1 MIFDRYHLTIANDA
15 NSFVLTYELASHHA
29 AQAWAHIMNSLS
41 VGSLRENFNPWHGL
55 QVSPDDKINR
65 LHELIDLLNEWLPDK
80 IQDRWDYNDPQSS
93 LNKLHIHFPEQLNN
107 ETDITKLKQLVE
119 YNDTIHELEDIIR
132 SSQYK
137 LIWILLLPKSDE
149 TIELHDSDY
158 IHFKPQREFG
168 ELCLHYPH
176 VGRHVLELVKSRD
189 YSCPK
194 DQIVTQTKI
203 SAYHSLRFYDDPISE
218 DRYKLGLINFYYRSK
233 LKELIEINDP
243 KLAYGYLPIGK
254 LVALDGETIDREK
267 VLSVIHETNRIVC
280 WKFD

>member
-243 KLAYGYLPIGK
+243 KIAYGYLPIGK

-267 VLSVIHETNRIVC
+267 VLSVIQETNRIVC

>member
-41 VGSLRENFNPWHGL
+41 VGSLRENFNPWHGP

-243 KLAYGYLPIGK
+243 KIAYGYLPIGK
-254 LVALDGETIDREK
+254 LVELDGETIDREK